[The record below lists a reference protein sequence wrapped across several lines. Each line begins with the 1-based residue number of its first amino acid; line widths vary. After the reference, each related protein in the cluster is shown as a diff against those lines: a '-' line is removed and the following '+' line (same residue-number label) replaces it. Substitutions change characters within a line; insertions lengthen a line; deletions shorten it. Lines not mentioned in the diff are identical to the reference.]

1 MRVSSYCLASPMWLG
16 GGLLQICSSWLLLGS
31 INNSS
36 AAVWLDIVSSFVVVV
51 RLKPSHT
58 FQSRGKKTPFMH
70 VHEIKTSVA
79 AAVAE
84 QFCSMPV
91 IQQRRSSTSLFGKSR
106 LSSKCDKKNR
116 WSLTWKL
123 FVTVNIR
130 LPDAICFF
138 IMRIP
143 GSSVTI
149 SSNATIKN
157 GERQLVWQQLFSHF
171 ADFHDFQKW
180 LPPNVHE

>member
-1 MRVSSYCLASPMWLG
+1 MGFRLRTFVNDKMRVSSYCLASPMWLG

-36 AAVWLDIVSSFVVVV
+36 AAVWLDIGSSFVVVV

-79 AAVAE
+79 AVAE

-91 IQQRRSSTSLFGKSR
+91 IQQREAVACLEKVACHQNVT
-106 LSSKCDKKNR
+106 KKNR

-143 GSSVTI
+143 GGSGTI
-149 SSNATIKN
+149 SSSNAT
-157 GERQLVWQQLFSHF
+157 L
-171 ADFHDFQKW
+171 
-180 LPPNVHE
+180 

>member
-1 MRVSSYCLASPMWLG
+1 
-16 GGLLQICSSWLLLGS
+16 
-31 INNSS
+31 
-36 AAVWLDIVSSFVVVV
+36 
-51 RLKPSHT
+51 
-58 FQSRGKKTPFMH
+58 
-70 VHEIKTSVA
+70 
-79 AAVAE
+79 
-84 QFCSMPV
+84 MPV
-91 IQQRRSSTSLFGKSR
+91 IQQRRSVQACLEKVACHQNVT
-106 LSSKCDKKNR
+106 KKNR

-157 GERQLVWQQLFSHF
+157 GERQVVWQQLFSHF

-180 LPPNVHE
+180 LPQLTVVPLLVKGFILRMRIDVMCVQSRKNHHPQQENDMKSAEGRRLKNYSPATSVDWDLQSWK